1 MQGVPERGHRKK
13 GGPGELMREL
23 FPGPRREGV
32 SNAYPLTAP
41 STRNRTGA
49 GRRLEA

>member
-1 MQGVPERGHRKK
+1 MQGVPDRGYRKK

-23 FPGPRREGV
+23 FPGPRHEGV

-41 STRNRTGA
+41 STRKRPVA
-49 GRRLEA
+49 RRHLEA